1 MKNTKKVL
9 AMLLSVLL
17 LIGVF
22 SGCGAT
28 AGEKAVEGT
37 AAAAEGTPKAEASAT
52 ATPQQAEATPEPVTV
67 KWYIRNAEPKNFGQ
81 VMGKIN
87 ETLKEK
93 QNVTLEMVC
102 VEPAQ
107 WKDKMPLM
115 LSAGEKFDLT
125 WAGSWGGFPFSTAV
139 EKGAYVDIT
148 DMVAENLVESVK
160 IIPQPIWDGIKVK
173 GRLYSMPNY
182 QITYSQ
188 EGIMAKK
195 ELLDKYK
202 IDPESLKTLDGL
214 GVALQTI
221 KDGEPDIYPLLN
233 GQVLGLYQVDGQRE
247 KGIYSFSNSGIE
259 VFLDTHT
266 MKAIPDDFAQQKIA
280 RDFNVKGFFSPDA
293 MTVKDAT
300 AEFKTGKYFCNY
312 TRYKPG
318 ASAELTAANGFD
330 IVAVPIT
337 KPILGNSLA
346 TMTAVSST
354 SEHPERALRMWD
366 LFNQDAALYN
376 TLIYGLEGQDYKKT
390 GDNRIELIPD
400 AYLMPGWMMAN
411 QFNAYLLPGQPD
423 DVWAETMRMN
433 VEAQL
438 NPLNGFSMDTSMI
451 KSEVANLMAVMDEF
465 RPIWLTGIMDS
476 GEFALK
482 YEEKRKQAGYET
494 FVSELEKQLA
504 AWATAE
510 GK

>member
-1 MKNTKKVL
+1 MRNAKKVL
-9 AMLLSVLL
+9 AMLLSVLML
-17 LIGVF
+17 VGMF
-22 SGCGAT
+22 AGCGAT
-28 AGEKAVEGT
+28 SEGKAVEGIS
-37 AAAAEGTPKAEASAT
+37 AAVEGTPRVEASTA
-52 ATPQQAEATPEPVTV
+52 ATPQQTEEKPEPVTV
-67 KWYIRNAEPKNFGQ
+67 KWYIRNSEPKNFSP
-81 VMGKIN
+81 VMEKIN
-87 ETLKEK
+87 GILKEK
-93 QNVTLEMVC
+93 QNVALEIVC

-115 LSAGEKFDLT
+115 LSAGENFDLT

-195 ELLDKYK
+195 ELLDKHN
-202 IDPESLKTLDGL
+202 IDAESLKTVDGL
-214 GVALQTI
+214 NAALQTI
-221 KDGEPDIYPLLN
+221 KDNEPDIYPLLN

-247 KGIYSFSNSGIE
+247 KGVYSFSNSGIE
-259 VFLDTHT
+259 VFIDTNT
-266 MKAIPDDFAQQKIA
+266 MKAVPDDFAQQKLA

-293 MTVKDAT
+293 MTIKDAS

-330 IVAVPIT
+330 VVAVPIT

-346 TMTAVSST
+346 TMTAVSRT
-354 SEHPERALRMWD
+354 SEHPERALQMWD
-366 LFNQDAALYN
+366 LFNQDKELYN
-376 TLIYGLEGQDYKKT
+376 MLVFGLEGQDYKKT
-390 GDNRIELIPD
+390 GEGRIELIAD

-423 DVWAETMRMN
+423 DVWAETMKMN
-433 VEAQL
+433 VEAEV
-438 NPLNGFSMDTSMI
+438 NPLNDFSMDTAMI
-451 KSEVANLMAVMDEF
+451 KSEVANLAAVIDEF
-465 RPIWLTGIMDS
+465 RPIWLTGIMES
-476 GEFALK
+476 GEFAQK
-482 YEEKRKQAGYET
+482 FVEKRKQAGYET